1 MTRAGGGRMADL
13 FDVVA
18 ATWPAA
24 GVREMGGFVLR
35 RGEGGGNRASA
46 ATRAGGPAD
55 ITLAEAGMRDWGQ
68 VPLFLLRPGEAA
80 LDAELAARGY
90 LEHDASRLLS
100 APVAA
105 LATPDP
111 ERRVV
116 ACDAPLRVMARLWQA
131 GGIGPAR
138 LAVMARAAGPRTW
151 LMIREGD
158 RVAGCGFVAVREGI
172 AMLHALEIDPA
183 FRRRGLGTV
192 LTRGAA
198 RWAEA
203 VGAADLALAVT
214 TRNAA
219 AGALYAGLGMTE
231 GARYHYRRAPDPGG
245 SLPEARGSTTVA
257 AGNARGD

>member
-1 MTRAGGGRMADL
+1 MTDL

-24 GVREMGGFVLR
+24 GLREAGGFLLR

-46 ATRAGGPAD
+46 ATRAEGPAD
-55 ITLAEAGMRDWGQ
+55 IGAAEAGMRHWGQ
-68 VPLFLLRPGEAA
+68 VPLFMLRPGEAG

-90 LEHDASRLLS
+90 LEHDASRLLV

-105 LATPDP
+105 LAAPDP

-116 ACDAPLRVMARLWQA
+116 ACDAPLAIMARLWQA

-138 LAVMARAAGPRTW
+138 LAVMARAEEPRTW
-151 LMIREGD
+151 LMVREGD
-158 RVAGCGFVAVREGI
+158 RVAGCGFVAVRGGI
-172 AMLHALEIDPA
+172 AMLHALEIAPA
-183 FRRRGLGTV
+183 FRRRGLGAA

-198 RWAEA
+198 RWADA
-203 VGAADLALAVT
+203 VGAADLALSVT
-214 TRNAA
+214 ARNVP

-231 GARYHYRRAPDPGG
+231 VARYHYRRAPETAPLDGILPDAPG
-245 SLPEARGSTTVA
+245 SPSVA
-257 AGNARGD
+257 PGNTGGD

>member
-1 MTRAGGGRMADL
+1 MVDL

-24 GVREMGGFVLR
+24 GQREAGGFVLR
-35 RGEGGGNRASA
+35 RGDGGGNRTSA

-55 ITLAEAGMRDWGQ
+55 IALAEAGMRDWGQ
-68 VPLFLLRPGEAA
+68 VPLFLLRPGEDA

-90 LEHDASRLLS
+90 LEHDPSRLLS
-100 APVAA
+100 APVAS
-105 LATPDP
+105 LAAPDP

-116 ACDAPLRVMARLWQA
+116 ACDAPLTIMARLWQA

-151 LMIREGD
+151 LMIRAGD
-158 RVAGCGFVAVREGI
+158 RVAGCGFVAVREGV
-172 AMLHALEIDPA
+172 AMLHALEIAPA
-183 FRRRGLGTV
+183 FRRRGLGAS

-198 RWAEA
+198 RWAGT
-203 VGAADLALAVT
+203 VGAADLAVAVT
-214 TRNAA
+214 RRNAA
-219 AGALYAGLGMTE
+219 AQALYAGLGMTE
-231 GARYHYRRAPDPGG
+231 AARYHYRRAPEAADPDR
-245 SLPEARGSTTVA
+245 SLPAARGSTNVA

>member
-1 MTRAGGGRMADL
+1 MADL

-24 GVREMGGFVLR
+24 GLREAGGFLLR
-35 RGEGGGNRASA
+35 RGEGGGNRTSA

-55 ITLAEAGMRDWGQ
+55 IALAEAGMRDWGQ

-90 LEHDASRLLS
+90 LEQDASRMLA
-100 APVAA
+100 APVVA
-105 LATPDP
+105 LAAPDV

-116 ACDAPLRVMARLWQA
+116 ACEAPLAIMARLWQA

-138 LAVMARAAGPRTW
+138 LAVMARAAGPRAW
-151 LMIREGD
+151 LMVREGD
-158 RVAGCGFVAVREGI
+158 RVAGCGFVAVQGGV
-172 AMLHALEIDPA
+172 AMLHALEIAPA
-183 FRRRGLGTV
+183 FRRRGLGAT

-198 RWAEA
+198 RWAGA

-214 TRNAA
+214 VRNAA

-231 GARYHYRRAPDPGG
+231 VARYHYRRAPDGAL
-245 SLPEARGSTTVA
+245 SDA
-257 AGNARGD
+257 AGSPSVGPGNPRGD